1 MHRSAEGAQGRALV
15 WSGTHVVR
23 CREPMLDERHQ
34 ACMREIVISGIG
46 LIKHRIARIL
56 RTGARGCVLLFVWL
70 WRDFH
75 LWACAPVAWGTSGHP
90 PPVPRHCEMAQNA
103 VANGGAQIDF
113 KALATNVQGFDH
125 ALDYVTVNKTAS
137 IVRSTPY
144 AEWRAVPAAGG
155 LAFSVCVCA
164 FNNP

>member
-56 RTGARGCVLLFVWL
+56 RTGARGCVLLFVARGMRSYAARPL
-70 WRDFH
+70 CVYKRCDRG
-75 LWACAPVAWGTSGHP
+75 AC
-90 PPVPRHCEMAQNA
+90 
-103 VANGGAQIDF
+103 
-113 KALATNVQGFDH
+113 LH
-125 ALDYVTVNKTAS
+125 A
-137 IVRSTPY
+137 
-144 AEWRAVPAAGG
+144 
-155 LAFSVCVCA
+155 SVCVVA
-164 FNNP
+164 ASRSIEI